1 MSSRVRPAPVE
12 VGYKHMRFLIIHN
25 PDKSGMDEFIGELK
39 KRDIEDVVRVC
50 EPTYDREVLAKQGIQ
65 VMDLVFDDGGVPS
78 MEIIDK
84 WVALLKKRF
93 MDTPD
98 SCVAV
103 HCMAGL
109 GRAPLLVALA
119 LMEAG
124 VQYTDAVDNIRA
136 KRRGAINQK
145 QLLFLEKYRSK
156 DRLRAKWFK
165 WYKKNASGGEDKPC
179 CIQ

>member
-1 MSSRVRPAPVE
+1 LI
-12 VGYKHMRFLIIHN
+12 KTRFT
-25 PDKSGMDEFIGELK
+25 E
-39 KRDIEDVVRVC
+39 
-50 EPTYDREVLAKQGIQ
+50 
-65 VMDLVFDDGGVPS
+65 
-78 MEIIDK
+78 
-84 WVALLKKRF
+84 
-93 MDTPD
+93 TPH

-124 VQYTDAVDNIRA
+124 VPYTDAVADIRE
-136 KRRGAINQK
+136 KRRGAINTK

-165 WYKKNASGGEDKPC
+165 WFKKNISASESC